1 VTKGNAPIPA
11 TSGRLGLVQTGG
23 RRIGRQIK
31 LPWSK
36 ALEISFK
43 SVKVRFWRSL
53 ITAGGIILAIAF
65 LMATLTRS
73 AVVEALK
80 SAVPGELRALRVSLG
95 PELLKSL
102 QERAEAALGAARKA
116 DADEL
121 KAAPVEPKAEQVPGS
136 EAAAAPAEPPKKKGK
151 GGGKK
156 APKLLTRA
164 AFMEKVRD
172 AVKSSDFVPADTFLK
187 KALEEKD
194 DLAALPEI
202 QELQKALAPVL
213 AKLTRLTA
221 VDDIRLTL
229 IRQGEPPPEQR
240 DAAAAGPSGESH
252 SRDLWLMVLALLV
265 AFVGITNAVL
275 MSVTERFRE
284 IGTMKCLG
292 ALDSFVVKLF
302 LIESAMQ
309 GLLGTLV
316 GVALGGVLALA
327 KVGLDYGSPA
337 FGFMPWGQ
345 MLNATGLSIA
355 CGTVLAVAGALYP
368 AYVAAKM
375 EPAVAM
381 RVDQ

>member
-1 VTKGNAPIPA
+1 MTKGNAPIPA